1 MATSFSP
8 SNSVTTTTA
17 EKFIPDIWS
26 DEIVAAY
33 KKNLV
38 LANLVMKMNFKGKK
52 GDTIHIPAPTRGSA
66 SAKAAE
72 TAVTLI
78 AATESEVQVSINKH
92 YEYSRLI
99 EDIVEAQAL
108 NSMRQFY
115 TSDAGYALARQVDTD
130 LVQLGRSANGG
141 TAGSARYD
149 AGFIGGDGTTTF
161 DYTANT
167 NTGNASAL
175 TDAAIRRTIQR
186 LDDNDTPM
194 DGRFFLIPPSSRNTL
209 MGLARYTEQAFVGNG
224 NAIQN
229 GEIGNLYGIPVFT
242 SSNADSASATAAFPT
257 SGSAIARVCLMGH
270 KDSMVLVEQVGVRS
284 QVQYKQE
291 YLATLF
297 TSDTLYGVAALRNAA
312 TVGAAKSSS
321 MFALVVPS

>member
-1 MATSFSP
+1 MATAFSP
-8 SNSVTTTTA
+8 SNSVTTTTGA
-17 EKFIPDIWS
+17 TFIPEIWS

-52 GDTIHIPAPTRGSA
+52 GDTVHIPAPTRGSA

-99 EDIVEAQAL
+99 EDIAEAQAL
-108 NSMRQFY
+108 NSMRNFY

-141 TAGSARYD
+141 TAGAAAY
-149 AGFIGGDGTTTF
+149 AAAYIGGDGTTA
-161 DYTANT
+161 YVAASN
-167 NTGNASAL
+167 NESAL

-194 DGRFFLIPPSSRNTL
+194 DNRFFLIPPSSRNTL
-209 MGLARYTEQAFVGNG
+209 MGLSRYTEQAFVGNG
-224 NAIQN
+224 NAIRT

-242 SSNADSASATAAFPT
+242 SSNADTT
-257 SGSAIARVCLMGH
+257 SGSGAARVCLMGH

-297 TSDTLYGVAALRNAA
+297 TSDTLYGVAALRSAA
-312 TVGAAKSSS
+312 SVGAAKSSS
-321 MFALVVPS
+321 MFALAVPA

>member
-1 MATSFSP
+1 MATAFSP
-8 SNSVTTTTA
+8 SGSVTTTTA
-17 EKFIPDIWS
+17 ANFIPEIWS

-52 GDTIHIPAPTRGSA
+52 GDTVHIPAPTRGSA

-108 NSMRQFY
+108 NSMRNFY
-115 TSDAGYALARQVDTD
+115 TSDAGYALAKQVDTD

-141 TAGSARYD
+141 TAGAAAY
-149 AGFIGGDGTTTF
+149 AAAYIGGDGTTA
-161 DYTANT
+161 YVAASN
-167 NTGNASAL
+167 NESAL

-194 DGRFFLIPPSSRNTL
+194 DNRFFLIPPSSRNTL

-224 NAIQN
+224 NAIRT

-242 SSNADSASATAAFPT
+242 SSNADTT
-257 SGSAIARVCLMGH
+257 SGSGAARVCLMGH

-297 TSDTLYGVAALRNAA
+297 TSDTLYGVAALRSAA
-312 TVGAAKSSS
+312 SVGAAKSSA
-321 MFALVVPS
+321 MFALAVPA